1 MKRPDDI
8 SHHRSKAGAA
18 IEAFLE
24 AALGFGDATM
34 HAQSR

>member
-1 MKRPDDI
+1 MNRPDEI
-8 SHHRSKAGAA
+8 SRHRSKAVAE